1 MAIRDLPTAALLD
14 ILRGV
19 PAAIAAGNDWIEDEL
34 RAAGVDPDDDRAW
47 LLIHKMGKTG
57 VGLCK
62 ARTRKGSPCIAL
74 GDGAGGRCKNHGGGS
89 TGPTTPSGKA
99 RAMAA
104 LALARVKRL
113 EGRISNCTLPDAE
126 DAHRG
131 DDAARPAP
139 TSKGT
144 DRAAVD

>member
-14 ILRGV
+14 IVRGV
-19 PAAIAAGNDWIEDEL
+19 PVAIAAGNDWIEDEL
-34 RAAGVDPDDDRAW
+34 RAVGIDPDDDRAW

-74 GDGAGGRCKNHGGGS
+74 GDGAGGRCKNHGGMS
-89 TGPTTPSGKA
+89 TGPTTTGGKA

-104 LALARVKRL
+104 LALARVKQR
-113 EGRISNCTLPDAE
+113 EGRISNRTLPEAADANFGV
-126 DAHRG
+126 DS
-131 DDAARPAP
+131 ARAMP

-144 DRAAVD
+144 DHAAVD